1 LVEYAQAL
9 SYEELPPEVV
19 ERTKCLLLDTVGC
32 ALGAAPWQAPSIAR
46 ALAGPVDVFAGKGGF
61 FQHTGPGRPARHP
74 LLPLKKPASVDDIVD
89 ECFSVSAPQAQR
101 IKRRLERKWQRL
113 ARVK

>member
-1 LVEYAQAL
+1 VYGWVFCAKNWQLTERLVEYAQAL

-61 FQHTGPGRPARHP
+61 FQYTGSRFE
-74 LLPLKKPASVDDIVD
+74 LLPLGGQHGTPFCLSKSPL
-89 ECFSVSAPQAQR
+89 P
-101 IKRRLERKWQRL
+101 
-113 ARVK
+113 